1 MELDKTSWSILAC
14 LQKNARASFADIGR
28 EVGMSAPA
36 VAERMAKLEEAGI
49 VLGYRVELDYEKTGQ
64 ALKALIAFSA
74 HSGKFRPFLNF
85 IGKLDEVLE
94 CHRVTG
100 NHCIYL
106 KVVAENSGRLQE
118 LLASMMEF
126 GDTTTSIILSSPITH
141 RIFTKYESRAKGKGR
156 AVKDRQAP

>member
-1 MELDKTSWSILAC
+1 MELDQTSWSILAC
-14 LQKNARASFADIGR
+14 LQENARASFADIGR

-36 VAERMAKLEEAGI
+36 VADRMAKLEEAGI
-49 VLGYRVELDYEKTGQ
+49 IRGYRIEVDYEKAGY

-74 HSGKFRPFLNF
+74 HSGKFQSFLNY
-85 IGKLDEVLE
+85 IAKLDEVLE

-118 LLASMMEF
+118 LLARMMEF
-126 GDTTTSIILSSPITH
+126 GDTTTSIILSSPINYRVFSKHET
-141 RIFTKYESRAKGKGR
+141 RVKGKDRVAKGR
-156 AVKDRQAP
+156 PA

>member
-14 LQKNARASFADIGR
+14 LQDNARASFADIGR

-49 VLGYRVELDYEKTGQ
+49 IQGYRIEVDYEKTGY

-74 HSGKFRPFLNF
+74 HSGKFQPFLNY
-85 IGKLDEVLE
+85 IAKLDEVLE

-118 LLASMMEF
+118 LLARMMEY

-141 RIFTKYESRAKGKGR
+141 RGFRKHETRVKGKGQV
-156 AVKDRQAP
+156 AKSRQG